1 MLAVPDHAR
10 STLRTAH
17 VDFLRV
23 PPFPGAKAVSF
34 SAPHATPIGIDDDLL
49 DTLLDRIASLRV
61 GGTYWGAQPPLP
73 AKGYLLVGIRDAQR
87 RRDALAEFSGERR
100 MFLAG
105 TGADPWHLVRG
116 AAEVL
121 ADADDELALIAALA
135 NAPVRCVGEGPFK
148 MLQGGGRAELR
159 ETFRRQILS
168 RCIDPFTGDPLEF
181 AEAVELCGFWRRLID
196 SNRDIT
202 AAIGFA
208 LWKRKTVAPL
218 LWAGGPVPFAS
229 TAPDSPAHDIIAVWK
244 SRAGDRNL
252 ARLESGGAQLIEVE
266 DGFIRS
272 AGLGAECIPPLSIVV
287 DRCGIY
293 FDPGRASDLE
303 KLLEDGEFAP
313 ELIERAGRVR
323 ALIVQKGISKYEV
336 GAGPLDRRESG
347 KCMLLVVGQVEDDRA
362 VVGGGGPDTNIGLL
376 ERVRDENP
384 QAHLIY
390 KPHPDVDAGH
400 RKGAIAPD
408 RCLALADEIAPAA
421 PIASL
426 IDLVDEV
433 HVNTSLAGFEALLRG
448 KPVTTY
454 GVPFY
459 AGWGLTRDLGSVPSR
474 RTRRRTVDELVAAAL
489 LLYPRY
495 LDPVTRL
502 PCPPEVLVR
511 RLADSPP
518 VKAPPLARLR
528 RIQGGWKRSV
538 GVIQRALEW

>member
-1 MLAVPDHAR
+1 MLAVPNDAR
-10 STLRTAH
+10 SRLRSGHA
-17 VDFLRV
+17 DFLRV
-23 PPFPGAKAVSF
+23 PPFPGARAASF
-34 SAPHATPIGIDDDLL
+34 VGPAAPSQLDDEA
-49 DTLLDRIASLRV
+49 LDRLIDRVTALRV
-61 GGTYWGAQPPLP
+61 GGCYWGIQPQLPGTAYALVRTADPQRPPEPLAMDSAGRRVFIAQP
-73 AKGYLLVGIRDAQR
+73 
-87 RRDALAEFSGERR
+87 E
-100 MFLAG
+100 
-105 TGADPWHLVRG
+105 ADPWHLVSG
-116 AAEVL
+116 AAEVVVRGG
-121 ADADDELALIAALA
+121 DELALVAALA
-135 NAPVRCVGEGPFK
+135 GVPVRCTGDGPFK
-148 MLQGGGRAELR
+148 ILEGGGRPQLR
-159 ETFRRQILS
+159 EAFRSHVLS
-168 RCIDPFTGDPLEF
+168 RCIDPFTGAPIDF

-196 SNRDIT
+196 SNRDIG
-202 AAIGFA
+202 AAVGFA

-218 LWAGGPVPFAS
+218 LWGGKAVPFAG
-229 TAPDSPAHDIIAVWK
+229 TVPDPKPDDHIAVWK
-244 SRAGDRNL
+244 ARTGSRNL
-252 ARLESGGAQLIEVE
+252 ARLAASGAQLIEVE

-287 DRCGIY
+287 DRSGIY

-303 KLLEDGEFAP
+303 KLLEDGEFTP
-313 ELIERAGRVR
+313 ELIERAGRLR

-376 ERVRDENP
+376 ERVRAENP

-400 RKGAIAPD
+400 RKGAIAAD

-538 GVIQRALEW
+538 GAIQRALEW